1 MRKFLKYF
9 FLLFLAFHLL
19 LVLIGI
25 EVYRFSKVDQTRKAD
40 VAIVLGA
47 SAWDAKPSP
56 VFEERIK
63 HSIELYKKGF
73 VRKIIFTGG
82 KSEGARF
89 SEAYVGR
96 RYAVKHDVKE
106 EDIFIEEHSRNTV
119 ENFKYA
125 DIILKEKG
133 FKSVLIVSD
142 PTHMKRSM
150 KIASRYA
157 FLSYTSPTRT
167 SKFAS
172 MGKIL
177 PFIGYEAF
185 FYLVYWVMPLV

>member
-1 MRKFLKYF
+1 MKKFLKYVF
-9 FLLFLAFHLL
+9 GIFIAFHLL

-25 EVYRFSKVDQTRKAD
+25 EVYRFSKVDQTRRAD

-47 SAWDAKPSP
+47 SAWDARPSP

-63 HSIELYKKGF
+63 HSIKLYQQGF
-73 VRKIIFTGG
+73 VKKIVFTGG

-96 RYAVKHDVKE
+96 RYAIKHGVKE
-106 EDIFIEEHSRNTV
+106 KDIFIEEHSRNTV

-125 DIILKEKG
+125 DIILKENG

-150 KIASRYA
+150 KIASRYD
-157 FLSYTSPTRT
+157 FRSYTSPTRT
-167 SKFAS
+167 SKFTS
-172 MGKIL
+172 MRKIL

-185 FYLVYWVMPLV
+185 FYLVYSVMP